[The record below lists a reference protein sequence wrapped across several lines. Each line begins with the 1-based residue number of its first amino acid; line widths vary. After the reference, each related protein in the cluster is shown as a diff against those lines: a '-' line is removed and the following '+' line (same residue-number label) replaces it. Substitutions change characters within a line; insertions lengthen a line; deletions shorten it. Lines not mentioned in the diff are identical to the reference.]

1 MDKLRETTNLIE
13 SGQYNQL
20 AESLRLS
27 QAASE
32 WEGENFLAEMFS
44 AARHICLACSR
55 SRSEKD
61 PHRQAEE
68 EAGGREWELKQQL
81 HALHKMI
88 DQTRASA
95 IPALGKPPDPA
106 VPERDRPSAG
116 DSKASRPALDIG
128 IVSFF
133 RGKP

>member
-20 AESLRLS
+20 AELLRLS

-32 WEGENFLAEMFS
+32 RVGQNFLAEMFS

-61 PHRQAEE
+61 PHR
-68 EAGGREWELKQQL
+68 LSQQPWSL
-81 HALHKMI
+81 WN
-88 DQTRASA
+88 
-95 IPALGKPPDPA
+95 
-106 VPERDRPSAG
+106 
-116 DSKASRPALDIG
+116 
-128 IVSFF
+128 
-133 RGKP
+133 